1 MAWHPFFRIDGGFA
15 KGRSPITAVARN
27 PDHLDLFVTGTDGG
41 IYSIYWDDTSGWAGS
56 WFRIKE
62 GIAKPGSL
70 VTAVARDP
78 DHLDLFVTG
87 TDGGI
92 YSIYWDAA
100 SSWASSWFRIRDGV
114 AELGSPITAVAR
126 NPDHLDLFVTGTNGG
141 IYSTYWGPDHV
152 SLAPQ
157 TILEIKYENP
167 PLPATA
173 IGLRAKEH
181 TQTAP
186 ILVMSGFRLSHRW
199 KNTMKLPW
207 WVRPVG

>member
-87 TDGGI
+87 T
-92 YSIYWDAA
+92 
-100 SSWASSWFRIRDGV
+100 
-114 AELGSPITAVAR
+114 
-126 NPDHLDLFVTGTNGG
+126 NGG